1 MSENKVAKKPRTE
14 IKDKLRY
21 ETLKALAIQGKYSFV
36 VTLINAGVVF
46 AVLAPLVGPDT
57 MVLWLAVLGTL
68 TLVRMLMIA
77 GFFRLEETDILTGSW
92 QEAYVFLSY
101 ATAACWGAL
110 PLMIEFGETQWASS
124 FVIFVISGMS
134 AGALV
139 SLYAMLRVVIPYLL
153 IILFPLLFVISS
165 TPAEASLQMAIL
177 VGFYLI
183 LLVRSSYIMNANT
196 QKSLRLELENEELFD
211 FLVNARHDPNLK
223 ATDID
228 KEKYWQGYEI

>member
-1 MSENKVAKKPRTE
+1 MSEKKATPKPRIE
-14 IKDKLRY
+14 IREKLRY
-21 ETLKALAIQGKYSFV
+21 ETLKALAIQGKSSYI

-46 AVLAPLVGPDT
+46 AVLAPLVGSDILI
-57 MVLWLAVLGTL
+57 LWIAILATL
-68 TLVRMLMIA
+68 TLVRMLMIV
-77 GFFRLEETDILTGSW
+77 GFFRLEETDVLTGSW

-101 ATAACWGAL
+101 ATAACWGSL

-139 SLYAMLRVVIPYLL
+139 SLYAMLRVVIPYLM
-153 IILFPLLFVISS
+153 IILFPLLYVIAS

-183 LLVRSSYIMNANT
+183 LLVRSAYLMNGNMRKT
-196 QKSLRLELENEELFD
+196 LRLELENEELFE
-211 FLVNARHDPNLK
+211 FLVNARHDPEAKNIAL
-223 ATDID
+223 D